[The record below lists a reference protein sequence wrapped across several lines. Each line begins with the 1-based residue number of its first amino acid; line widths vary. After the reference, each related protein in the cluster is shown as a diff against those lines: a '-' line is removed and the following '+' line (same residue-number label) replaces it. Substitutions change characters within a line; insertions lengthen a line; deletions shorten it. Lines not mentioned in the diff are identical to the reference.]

1 MLCQCSASHADPKL
15 YSACFQI
22 HSKFI
27 RKALLTSWP
36 RLGKTKDRKDKLNAK
51 LSWGEPISPSD
62 EEWLDHEGNTV
73 DEEHILETLNLAPD
87 YEGAVAE
94 FDNHGT

>member
-1 MLCQCSASHADPKL
+1 MFSNPLETHTKGFAH
-15 YSACFQI
+15 F
-22 HSKFI
+22 
-27 RKALLTSWP
+27 
-36 RLGKTKDRKDKLNAK
+36 LGKTKDRKDKLNAK